1 VGVNTPSPARGGGQG
16 GGDNIPSPAR
26 GGGQGG
32 GIRILIVDD
41 QALVRAGFRMILDAQ
56 PDLEVV
62 GEAADGSTAI
72 DAVRTLRPDVVLM
85 DIRMPGVDGIEA
97 TRRLSEA
104 GATSKIVILTTY
116 DLDEYVFDALAA
128 GASGFLLKHVPP
140 EELVRGVR
148 VAASGEALLAPS
160 ITKRLIE
167 EFAKH
172 RAPVRAGATDL
183 NTLTDREQE
192 VIRLLARGL
201 SNPEIARELKVGEAT
216 VKTHVAHVLD
226 KLGLRDRVQAVIF
239 AYEVGLIKP
248 GTTG

>member
-1 VGVNTPSPARGGGQG
+1 MA
-16 GGDNIPSPAR
+16 
-26 GGGQGG
+26 
-32 GIRILIVDD
+32 IRVLIVDD
-41 QALVRAGFRMILDAQ
+41 QALIRAGFRMILEAQ

-62 GEAADGSTAI
+62 GEAADGSAAI

-97 TRRLSEA
+97 TRRLTELNVPC
-104 GATSKIVILTTY
+104 KIVILTTY

-172 RAPVRAGATDL
+172 RAPVRSGGTDL

-248 GTTG
+248 GAN

>member
-1 VGVNTPSPARGGGQG
+1 MA
-16 GGDNIPSPAR
+16 
-26 GGGQGG
+26 
-32 GIRILIVDD
+32 IRILIVDD
-41 QALVRAGFRMILDAQ
+41 QALVRAGFRMILEAQ

-62 GEAADGSTAI
+62 GEAGDGSAAI

-97 TRRLSEA
+97 TRRLTEA
-104 GATSKIVILTTY
+104 GAPGEIVILTTY

-167 EFAKH
+167 EFAKQ
-172 RAPVRAGATDL
+172 RAPVRSGGTDL

-192 VIRLLARGL
+192 VLRLLGRGL

-226 KLGLRDRVQAVIF
+226 KLGLRDRVQAAIF

-248 GTTG
+248 GAS